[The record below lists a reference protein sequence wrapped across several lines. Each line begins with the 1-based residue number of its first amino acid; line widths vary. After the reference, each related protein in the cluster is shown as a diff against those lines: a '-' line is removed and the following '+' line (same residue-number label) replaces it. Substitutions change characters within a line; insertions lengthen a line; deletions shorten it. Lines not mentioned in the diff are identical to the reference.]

1 MTDIFETKVV
11 ELEKVEFHNP
21 VIVGGFVGS
30 TLTGFISASY
40 IIERLKMHQIAH
52 VKSPHIP
59 PVSVF
64 IGKKLRTP
72 FRVYSN
78 KDGTLIVAICEVP
91 IDDEGLYE
99 ISSVL
104 MKWFMERSPKD
115 MIILEGSPVPEI
127 VRDHK
132 VYCIANEDK
141 LKQFTQKGMEPAHS
155 ALITGM
161 GGALLNEALAY
172 KLTAS
177 TFITPA
183 SMNIA
188 DPGSVLALIEN
199 VNDAFGLRIDTA
211 ILEESVKDFHEQL
224 QELVNQYKKAYSKGE
239 KPPSET
245 MYG

>member
-1 MTDIFETKVV
+1 MEIFETKVV
-11 ELEKVEFHNP
+11 ALDHMEFHNP
-21 VIVGGFVGS
+21 VIIGGFVGN
-30 TLTGFISASY
+30 TLTGFIAASY
-40 IIERLKMHQIAH
+40 MIERLQLHQIAH

-59 PVSVF
+59 PVAVF

-72 FRVYSN
+72 FRIYSN
-78 KDGTLIVAICEVP
+78 KSGTLVVAICEVP

-99 ISSVL
+99 ISGAL
-104 MKWFMERSPKD
+104 LTWFAESRPKD
-115 MIILEGSPVPEI
+115 LVILEGSPVPQI
-127 VRDHK
+127 VSDHK

-141 LKQFTQKGMEPAHS
+141 LEAFTSKGLEAAHS

-161 GGALLNEALAY
+161 GGALLNEAMAH
-172 KLTAS
+172 KIPAV

-199 VNDAFGLRIDTA
+199 VNDAFGLKIDTA
-211 ILEESVKDFHEQL
+211 ILEESVKDFHNQL
-224 QELVNQYKKAYSKGE
+224 KELMDQYKKAYSKGE
-239 KPPSET
+239 KPGVDT